1 MKTILCFGDS
11 NTWGAIPGENRRY
24 GPQERW
30 PALLSDLLPVDWHI
44 IEEGQPGRTT
54 VLDDPF
60 EGNKNG
66 LKYLRPYLESHHPDL
81 VVIMLGTNDLKHRF
95 GLSASDISRGAARLV
110 EEVYRFTSFNSNKP
124 PMVLLVSPPVVK
136 ELGHHKD
143 MFMGAEEKSKA
154 LAHCYAQRADEL
166 QCAFFDAGSVVESCP
181 VEGVHWQVEQH
192 EKMAK
197 AMSAKIISI
206 LK

>member
-11 NTWGAIPGENRRY
+11 NTWGAIPGEHHRY
-24 GPQERW
+24 SHQERW
-30 PALLSDLLPVDWHI
+30 PALLRGLLPDDWHI

-54 VLDDPF
+54 VFDDPF

-66 LKYLRPYLESHHPDL
+66 LKYLRPCLESHHPDL

-110 EEVYRFTSFNSNKP
+110 KEVYQFIPLCTNKHP
-124 PMVLLVSPPVVK
+124 EVLLVAPPVVK
-136 ELGHHKD
+136 EVGHHKD
-143 MFMGAEEKSKA
+143 MFLGAEKKSKE
-154 LAHCYAQRADEL
+154 LAECYALRADEL
-166 QCAFFDAGSVVESCP
+166 NCNFFNAGSVVESCP
-181 VEGVHWQVEQH
+181 TEGVHWQAMQH
-192 EKMAK
+192 KKMAETI
-197 AMSAKIISI
+197 SVKILSI